1 MIEQLKTL
9 LTAPDLPERLHTLA
23 GNAPASAPISLC
35 LKLGKQNHDWL
46 QLLPASGHFWY
57 QSQPAKE
64 IFRLGIGHALQIT
77 SAGPHRFSALD
88 NAYQGFCQHWRHNGR
103 ALAFS
108 GFAFDETSDT
118 SLPNALLS
126 IPAILLENIGGY
138 STVTLATPAARL
150 PLAISDWQQQLTPA
164 PNTPTGKIIAAPATM
179 LADRAWVARVN
190 AALRDIQ
197 LGTLSKLVLSR
208 QRRIE
213 STQPFSP
220 RHLLDQ
226 LIQQQPNSLIYAYG
240 TRQQYFL
247 GATPERLVQLNNQQI
262 HADALAGTAWAG
274 SAELA
279 GEKNCHEQSLVVDAV
294 RTALLPFCTQL
305 PEVSPVQTHSAGHL
319 LHLRSEISALAKP
332 GTRLFD
338 LVRALHPTPAVGGYP
353 SVAALDWLRA
363 HKEQRPGWYSGA
375 LGWLDP
381 MGNGEFSVALRSAL
395 IDGKLALLQAGAGI
409 VAGSQPEQ
417 ELAETEAKIGTL
429 LAALQ
434 TAPGT
439 IKNGTHS

>member
-1 MIEQLKTL
+1 MIQQLKTIL
-9 LTAPDLPERLHTLA
+9 AAPDLPERLIALA
-23 GNAPASAPISLC
+23 DNAPASAPVSLC
-35 LKLGKQNHDWL
+35 LQLGKQDQDWL
-46 QLLPASGHFWY
+46 QLIPASGHFWY
-57 QSQPAKE
+57 QSQPANN
-64 IFRLGIGHALQIT
+64 IFRLGIGHALQIS
-77 SAGPHRFSALD
+77 SAGAHRFSALD
-88 NAYQGFCQHWRHNGR
+88 NAYQGFCQYWRHNGR

-118 SLPNALLS
+118 PLPNALLT
-126 IPAILLENIGGY
+126 IPAILLENIGG
-138 STVTLATPAARL
+138 SCTVTLTTPVARL
-150 PLAISDWQQQLTPA
+150 AQAIGDWQQQLTPA
-164 PNTPTGKIIAAPATM
+164 PLTPVGKIIAVPAAM
-179 LADRAWVARVN
+179 LADRAWIARVN

-220 RHLLDQ
+220 RQLLGQ
-226 LIQQQPNSLIYAYG
+226 LIQQQPGSLIYAYG

-247 GATPERLVQLNNQQI
+247 GATPERLVQLNNCQI
-262 HADALAGTAWAG
+262 RADALAGTAWAG

-279 GEKNCHEQSLVVDAV
+279 GEKNRHEQSLVVAAV
-294 RTALLPFCTQL
+294 RTALLPFCTQP
-305 PEVSPVQTHSAGHL
+305 PEVSPVQSHPAGHL
-319 LHLRSEISALAKP
+319 LHLRSEISAQAQP

-353 SVAALDWLRA
+353 AAAALNWLGA
-363 HKEQRPGWYSGA
+363 HKEQRPGWYSGG
-375 LGWLDP
+375 LGSLDP

-395 IDGKLALLQAGAGI
+395 VDGKLASLQAGAGI

-434 TAPGT
+434 TEPGT
-439 IKNGTHS
+439 IKNGTHF